1 MRALIESVR
10 ITGLLNIK
18 RVIMM
23 RNKTINITIIIYKL
37 IVSRFIFQINPIY
50 NYISLK
56 RGYDI

>member
-1 MRALIESVR
+1 
-10 ITGLLNIK
+10 
-18 RVIMM
+18 MM
-23 RNKTINITIIIYKL
+23 RNKPTNITIIIYKL